1 MREGERALKLKDT
14 GDNVESTNERA
25 HNVGTSLPEN

>member
-1 MREGERALKLKDT
+1 MKEGERALKIKDT

-25 HNVGTSLPEN
+25 HNVPTSLLEN